1 MENLRR
7 LRCGRRARQK
17 DETRHR
23 ARVKKIKKGL
33 NHPHTLPSPRL
44 SPPPPPPP
52 PTKITST
59 SFFEG
64 MNDAQLEA
72 YFLGGSAVVP
82 SQEPPYNATGTPT
95 WDLCAGEPLIN
106 AFTANSSIAKA
117 NWPAGL
123 QRA

>member
-1 MENLRR
+1 MRQACQAKTR
-7 LRCGRRARQK
+7 PDIARAL
-17 DETRHR
+17 
-23 ARVKKIKKGL
+23 KKKKCL
-33 NHPHTLPSPRL
+33 NHPHTLPFPPRL

-123 QRA
+123 QRE